1 MTVRAAAAGR
11 MRRALPALAVAL
23 ACLGAGCRGG
33 AAPELQPSAAVS
45 SPSSTASTATAAAT
59 FTTSGA
65 RAEAE
70 APDEEAQECHRF
82 TAGLDRFVFNR
93 LQPILTEAAELLHAP
108 PDSSDPAA
116 AAAGLHEAA
125 RRLEGLV
132 DELDR
137 MGVPPRRAAGLL
149 LSIRRGVL
157 LYAAGFEKGGRG
169 WESGDAGLIREA
181 KNGVLEAAA
190 EMNSFF
196 GLQLCG

>member
-1 MTVRAAAAGR
+1 MRVRAAAAGR
-11 MRRALPALAVAL
+11 TRRALPVLAVAL
-23 ACLGAGCRGG
+23 ACLAAGCRGG
-33 AAPELQPSAAVS
+33 AAPPTAPSAVS
-45 SPSSTASTATAAAT
+45 STSSTSSAAAAT
-59 FTTSGA
+59 FAAADA
-65 RAEAE
+65 RAGAQ

-93 LQPILTEAAELLHAP
+93 LQPILTGAAELLGAP

-116 AAAGLHEAA
+116 AAAGLYEAA
-125 RRLEGLV
+125 RELEGLAG
-132 DELDR
+132 ELDR
-137 MGVPPRRAAGLL
+137 MGVPPRRAVDLL

-181 KNGVLEAAA
+181 KSGVQEAAA

>member
-33 AAPELQPSAAVS
+33 AAPSAVTS
-45 SPSSTASTATAAAT
+45 ISSTAPPAAAT
-59 FTTSGA
+59 ATFAAAGA
-65 RAEAE
+65 RAEAG

-125 RRLEGLV
+125 RRLEGLAG
-132 DELDR
+132 ELDR
-137 MGVPPRRAAGLL
+137 MGVPPRRAVDLL

-169 WESGDAGLIREA
+169 WESGDDGLIREA
-181 KNGVLEAAA
+181 KNDVLEAAA
-190 EMNSFF
+190 ELNSFF

>member
-1 MTVRAAAAGR
+1 MRVRAAASGR
-11 MRRALPALAVAL
+11 TRRALPALAVAL

-33 AAPELQPSAAVS
+33 AAPATAPSAVS
-45 SPSSTASTATAAAT
+45 SASSTSSAAAAT
-59 FTTSGA
+59 FAAADA
-65 RAEAE
+65 RAGAQ

-93 LQPILTEAAELLHAP
+93 LQPILTAAAELLGAP
-108 PDSSDPAA
+108 PESSDPAA
-116 AAAGLHEAA
+116 AAAGLYEAA
-125 RRLEGLV
+125 GEIEGLAG
-132 DELDR
+132 ELDR
-137 MGVPPRRAAGLL
+137 MGVPPRRAVDLL

-181 KNGVLEAAA
+181 KSVVQEAAA

>member
-1 MTVRAAAAGR
+1 MTVRANAAGR
-11 MRRALPALAVAL
+11 TRRALPALAVAL

-33 AAPELQPSAAVS
+33 EAPEAAPSAA
-45 SPSSTASTATAAAT
+45 SSTSSTAAAT
-59 FTTSGA
+59 FAAAGAGA
-65 RAEAE
+65 RAEAQ

-93 LQPILTEAAELLHAP
+93 LQPILTDAAELLGAP

-116 AAAGLHEAA
+116 AAAGLREAA
-125 RRLEGLV
+125 RQLEGLV

-137 MGVPPRRAAGLL
+137 MGVPPRRAVDLF

-169 WESGDAGLIREA
+169 WESDDNGLIREA
-181 KNGVLEAAA
+181 KGEILEAAA
-190 EMNSFF
+190 ELNSFF

>member
-1 MTVRAAAAGR
+1 MKVRAAAAGR

-33 AAPELQPSAAVS
+33 AAPPTTPSAV
-45 SPSSTASTATAAAT
+45 SSTASTAAAAAT

-93 LQPILTEAAELLHAP
+93 LQPILTEAAELLGAP

>member
-1 MTVRAAAAGR
+1 

-33 AAPELQPSAAVS
+33 AGPPTAPSAVTS
-45 SPSSTASTATAAAT
+45 ISSTAPPAAAAA
-59 FTTSGA
+59 GA
-65 RAEAE
+65 RAEAG

-93 LQPILTEAAELLHAP
+93 LQPILTEAAELLGTP

-125 RRLEGLV
+125 RRLEGLAG
-132 DELDR
+132 ELDR
-137 MGVPPRRAAGLL
+137 MGVPPRRAVDLL

-169 WESGDAGLIREA
+169 WESGDDGLIREA
-181 KNGVLEAAA
+181 KNDVLEAAA
-190 EMNSFF
+190 ELNSFF

>member
-1 MTVRAAAAGR
+1 

-33 AAPELQPSAAVS
+33 AAPPTTPSAV
-45 SPSSTASTATAAAT
+45 SSTASTAAAAAT

-93 LQPILTEAAELLHAP
+93 LQPILTEAAELLGAP

>member
-1 MTVRAAAAGR
+1 

-33 AAPELQPSAAVS
+33 AAPSAVTS
-45 SPSSTASTATAAAT
+45 ISSTAPPAAAT
-59 FTTSGA
+59 ATFAAAGA
-65 RAEAE
+65 RAEAG

-125 RRLEGLV
+125 GRLEGLAG
-132 DELDR
+132 ELDR
-137 MGVPPRRAAGLL
+137 MGVPPRRAADLL

-169 WESGDAGLIREA
+169 WESGDDGLIREA
-181 KNGVLEAAA
+181 KNDVLEAAA
-190 EMNSFF
+190 ELNSFF

>member
-1 MTVRAAAAGR
+1 MTAGAAAAGR
-11 MRRALPALAVAL
+11 TRRALPALAVAL
-23 ACLGAGCRGG
+23 ACLGAGCGG
-33 AAPELQPSAAVS
+33 GEGPEAVS
-45 SPSSTASTATAAAT
+45 SAVPSTSSAAAAT
-59 FTTSGA
+59 FAAAGA
-65 RAEAE
+65 RAEAQ

-93 LQPILTEAAELLHAP
+93 LQPILADAAELLGAP

-157 LYAAGFEKGGRG
+157 LYAGGFEKGGRG
-169 WESGDAGLIREA
+169 WESEDAGLIREA
-181 KNGVLEAAA
+181 KSDTLEAAA
-190 EMNSFF
+190 ELNSFF

>member
-33 AAPELQPSAAVS
+33 AAPTTAPSAVS
-45 SPSSTASTATAAAT
+45 STSPAAAASATFATA
-59 FTTSGA
+59 GA

-70 APDEEAQECHRF
+70 APDEEAQECRRF

-93 LQPILTEAAELLHAP
+93 LQPILTEAAELLGAP

-137 MGVPPRRAAGLL
+137 MGVPPRRAADLL

-169 WESGDAGLIREA
+169 WESGDASLIREA
-181 KNGVLEAAA
+181 KNDVLEAAA
-190 EMNSFF
+190 ELNSFF

>member
-33 AAPELQPSAAVS
+33 AGPPTPPSAVAS
-45 SPSSTASTATAAAT
+45 ISSTAPPAAAAAT
-59 FTTSGA
+59 FAADGA
-65 RAEAE
+65 RAEAG

-125 RRLEGLV
+125 GRLEGLV

-137 MGVPPRRAAGLL
+137 MGVPPRRAADLL

-169 WESGDAGLIREA
+169 WESGDDGLIREA
-181 KNGVLEAAA
+181 KNDVLEAAA
-190 EMNSFF
+190 ELNSFF

>member
-33 AAPELQPSAAVS
+33 AAPSAVTS
-45 SPSSTASTATAAAT
+45 ISSTAPPAAAT
-59 FTTSGA
+59 ATFAAAGA
-65 RAEAE
+65 RAEAG

-125 RRLEGLV
+125 GRLEGLAG
-132 DELDR
+132 ELDR
-137 MGVPPRRAAGLL
+137 MGVPPRRAADLL

-169 WESGDAGLIREA
+169 WESGDDGLIREA
-181 KNGVLEAAA
+181 KNDVLEAAA
-190 EMNSFF
+190 ELNSFF

>member
-1 MTVRAAAAGR
+1 MKVRAAAAGR

-33 AAPELQPSAAVS
+33 AAPQTAPSAV
-45 SPSSTASTATAAAT
+45 SSTASTAAAAAT

-93 LQPILTEAAELLHAP
+93 LQPILTEAAELLGAP

-181 KNGVLEAAA
+181 KSGVLEAAA
-190 EMNSFF
+190 ELNSFF

>member
-33 AAPELQPSAAVS
+33 AAPPTAPSAVAS
-45 SPSSTASTATAAAT
+45 TSSTSTAAAT
-59 FTTSGA
+59 FAAAGP

-93 LQPILTEAAELLHAP
+93 LQPILTEAAELLGAP

>member
-33 AAPELQPSAAVS
+33 AGPPTAPSAVTS
-45 SPSSTASTATAAAT
+45 ISSTAPPAAAAA
-59 FTTSGA
+59 GA
-65 RAEAE
+65 RAEAG

-93 LQPILTEAAELLHAP
+93 LQPILTEAAELLGTP

-125 RRLEGLV
+125 RRLEGLAG
-132 DELDR
+132 ELDR
-137 MGVPPRRAAGLL
+137 MGVPPRRAVDLL

-169 WESGDAGLIREA
+169 WESGDDGLIREA
-181 KNGVLEAAA
+181 KNDVLEAAA
-190 EMNSFF
+190 ELNSFF

>member
-1 MTVRAAAAGR
+1 MRVRAPASGR
-11 MRRALPALAVAL
+11 TRRALPALAVAL

-33 AAPELQPSAAVS
+33 AAPPTAPSAVS
-45 SPSSTASTATAAAT
+45 SASSTSSAAAAT
-59 FTTSGA
+59 FAAAGA
-65 RAEAE
+65 RAGAQ

-93 LQPILTEAAELLHAP
+93 LQPILTAAAELLGAP
-108 PDSSDPAA
+108 PESSDPAA
-116 AAAGLHEAA
+116 AAAGLYEAA
-125 RRLEGLV
+125 GELEGLAG
-132 DELDR
+132 ELDR
-137 MGVPPRRAAGLL
+137 MGVPPRRAVDLL

-181 KNGVLEAAA
+181 KSAVQEAAA